1 MLQEINNEIIAVKFR
16 TTATKNTAHNDEKLA
31 CAK

>member
-1 MLQEINNEIIAVKFR
+1 MLQEINNEINGVKFI
-16 TTATKNTAHNDEKLA
+16 TTKNTSHNDEKLA